1 MGVAASA
8 AVAVAGPVRE
18 RVTSRHAP
26 YIVLMV
32 VGVLLSYAVLRTIL
46 SRSGGAVRLARLI
59 TSTANF
65 NIVTVLD
72 LNIY

>member
-1 MGVAASA
+1 MAASAASA

-46 SRSGGAVRLARLI
+46 SRSGGAVQLYDLQGK
-59 TSTANF
+59 
-65 NIVTVLD
+65 VL
-72 LNIY
+72 L